1 MPDSVR
7 QYLRLLFPA
16 GLCLALLAAASVFY
30 GADIPAAKAIFST
43 AVILIAGIAALSM
56 RSFVIPVGVWAT
68 LTVLAGFAVHHL
80 VEGRMD
86 TAAPEFAALAGAGA
100 IWLIA
105 RNSAAQADAGV
116 ALWRASIAIGTIIA
130 VWAFFD
136 FTLGPRTGD
145 AARLSAGFLSP
156 NTAATFFGIVALMG
170 LAELMKHVRRAAS
183 GSGTLSRHAPG
194 LALSLCGVLV
204 PATCLVLTAS
214 RGGILFAAF
223 SALALA
229 GWQVLAMTRHGG
241 AASRSAGLGVAVVAA
256 LCVLAGLVWTIS
268 GELASVRYDRGLAD
282 ELRMQ
287 MFEAYWQAVPLAP
300 VSGHGLGSFRFTNDM
315 ITTSQQ
321 IRSLGATSAAHNVF
335 LQWLLQAGWTGALAM
350 WAVVALLIWQVVRG
364 LKIRRRSR
372 GYLRAVLCISAF
384 VVLHGQ
390 TDFALE
396 VPGVMWWWAWVVGL
410 GAGLAVA
417 GQGARGEQGR
427 AHRSAPVA
435 LVPQAAFVLCAVV
448 LAAIIG
454 WQGQMLVSANLAH
467 RLPADAMA
475 AMAERSSLP
484 PSAYLRDALAA
495 RAIDSDVADL
505 EFAARATHAALEREP
520 RLVSAWNRLVYLDLA
535 MHGRLTDD
543 GQAALAQSF
552 HLSPYR
558 DQDIIRWRLQVAAQ
572 AWAGLTA
579 YNRQQVRSQLLVQ
592 AIHHP
597 SWLRHFAR
605 GVPDDFRPE
614 IEAALQR
621 GA

>member
-7 QYLRLLFPA
+7 QYLRLSFPA

-43 AVILIAGIAALSM
+43 AVIAIAGIAALAM
-56 RSFVIPVGVWAT
+56 RTFAIPAGVWAA
-68 LTVLAGFAVHHL
+68 LALLGAFAVHHV

-105 RNSAAQADAGV
+105 RNSAAQPDAGG
-116 ALWRASIAIGTIIA
+116 ALWRASIATGTAIA

-170 LAELMKHVRRAAS
+170 LAELMKQVRRAA
-183 GSGTLSRHAPG
+183 GGAGALARHAPG
-194 LALSLCGVLV
+194 LALSLCGFLI

-241 AASRSAGLGVAVVAA
+241 VARRSAGLGLAVAA
-256 LCVLAGLVWTIS
+256 ALAVLAGLVWTMS
-268 GELASVRYDRGLAD
+268 GELAAARYERGLVD
-282 ELRMQ
+282 ELRLQ
-287 MFEAYWQAVPLAP
+287 LFEAYWQAVPLAP

-350 WAVVALLIWQVVRG
+350 WAVVALLIWQSARG
-364 LKIRRRSR
+364 LGIRRRSR
-372 GYLRAVLCISAF
+372 GYLRAVLGISAF

-396 VPGVMWWWAWVVGL
+396 VPGVMWWWAWVLGL
-410 GAGLAVA
+410 GAGLAMA
-417 GQGARGEQGR
+417 GQGARREQGR
-427 AHRSAPVA
+427 AFRPEPPPRVSRAVI
-435 LVPQAAFVLCAVV
+435 VLCAGT
-448 LAAIIG
+448 LAGVIG

-467 RLPADAMA
+467 RLPAGAVA
-475 AMAERSSLP
+475 AMAGRASLP

-495 RAIDSDVADL
+495 RAIESDIADL

-535 MHGRLTDD
+535 THGRLTDD

-558 DQDIIRWRLQVAAQ
+558 DQAIIRWRLQLSAQ
-572 AWAGLTA
+572 AWEGLNP
-579 YNRQQVRSQLLVQ
+579 YNRQQVRSQLLAQ
-592 AIHHP
+592 AIHQP
-597 SWLRHFAR
+597 VWLRRFAQEA
-605 GVPDDFRPE
+605 PDGFRAE
-614 IEAALQR
+614 VEAALER